1 MRRVVL
7 CSLSLAILGA
17 MVDRANAVP
26 LNTVPSTSTGGGADK
41 FPPIKPP
48 PVYSP
53 TFGGAGGSAVALNCD
68 WVGGLMLDVGSYVEG
83 LTLLCVDSNG
93 DWASRTPHVGT
104 NSRMPQ
110 QLVCPRDFHP
120 VGLYGRAGSYVDA
133 LGLICSNGRSSLPVL
148 PTVGGNGGVDFS
160 WQCPADYSFAG
171 LSVSAGSV
179 VDALQ
184 IYCRYDP

>member
-1 MRRVVL
+1 
-7 CSLSLAILGA
+7 
-17 MVDRANAVP
+17 
-26 LNTVPSTSTGGGADK
+26 
-41 FPPIKPP
+41 
-48 PVYSP
+48 
-53 TFGGAGGSAVALNCD
+53 
-68 WVGGLMLDVGSYVEG
+68 MLDVGSYIEG

-93 DWASRTPHVGT
+93 NWASRTPHVGT

-110 QLVCPRDFHP
+110 QLVCPLGLHP

-133 LGLICSNGRSSLPVL
+133 LGLICSDGKANIPVA
-148 PTVGGNGGVDFS
+148 PSFGGTGGTVFS
-160 WQCPADYSFAG
+160 WECPTDYSLAG